1 VHLFNGSFFCPLKG
15 QDKRMATPGGGGA
28 AAAAA
33 TTAAAPTVQSIV
45 RDLEALSRA
54 NTAAFSRYAAEL
66 TDQRGKA
73 QQAVDRAFQAS
84 MIKQQAVICIVLLLA
99 CCVTVL

>member
-1 VHLFNGSFFCPLKG
+1 
-15 QDKRMATPGGGGA
+15 MATPGGGGA

-33 TTAAAPTVQSIV
+33 STAAAPTFGSIS

-54 NTAAFSRYAAEL
+54 NTAALQQKERELAEI
-66 TDQRGKA
+66 RGEK
-73 QQAVDRAFQAS
+73 QQAVNRAFQAR
-84 MIKQQAVICIVLLLA
+84 MMKEQAVICIVLLLA